1 MSAQHQFN
9 PTDVSNEQLERIAFA
24 IIGKIQ
30 AMDTLMTKQE
40 AADFLKVN
48 YKTFER
54 RLNSGHYPEKIKHWD
69 GGTLLFVKSE
79 ILKYVKS
86 L

>member
-9 PTDVSNEQLERIAFA
+9 PTEFPQEVIERLAFVIA
-24 IIGKIQ
+24 GQIQ
-30 AMDTLMTKQE
+30 KGDELLTKQE
-40 AADFLKVN
+40 AADFLKVK
-48 YKTFER
+48 YRTFER
-54 RLNSGHYPEKIKHWD
+54 RISAGHYPTTIIHRD